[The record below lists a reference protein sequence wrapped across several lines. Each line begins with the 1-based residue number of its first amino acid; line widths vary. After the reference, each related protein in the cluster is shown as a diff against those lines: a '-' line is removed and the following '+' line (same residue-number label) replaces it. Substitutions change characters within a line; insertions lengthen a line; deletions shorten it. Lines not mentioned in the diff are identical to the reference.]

1 VTTTEEPQTP
11 RDRLDVGGWLADLT
25 VAVSFLTRF
34 RPPGALAAGDLAPGR
49 LAGAVRAFPL
59 VGAGVGLVGG
69 IVYAL
74 AYWLGLPTFAAALC
88 ALAAGA
94 LITGALHEDGL
105 SDTAD
110 GLGGGQT
117 VEDRLRIMRDSHIGA
132 FGVLALVFS
141 IGLRAAALATLGTP
155 WLAAAALIASGAG
168 SRALLGLLMRRL
180 DPARPDGLAANAG
193 RPSEE
198 GALTAAAIGAAFALL
213 FLGLGAGIVAAA
225 AAAVAAAAV
234 GQYARRGI
242 GGYTGDVL
250 GATQQ
255 VAEIAILLV
264 AAAKLGSA

>member
-1 VTTTEEPQTP
+1 MTTVEEPGPP
-11 RDRLDVGGWLADLT
+11 RNRLDVGGWLADLT
-25 VAVSFLTRF
+25 VAAAFLTRL
-34 RPPGALAAGDLAPGR
+34 RPPGALTPADLAPGR
-49 LAGAVRAFPL
+49 LAGTVRAFPL
-59 VGAGVGLVGG
+59 VGAGVGLAGG

-74 AYWLGLPTFAAALC
+74 AYWLGLPPLAAALC
-88 ALAAGA
+88 ALTVTA
-94 LITGALHEDGL
+94 LATGALHEDGL
-105 SDTAD
+105 ADTAD
-110 GLGGGQT
+110 GLGGGKT
-117 VEDRLRIMRDSHIGA
+117 VEDRLRIMRDSHIGV
-132 FGVLALVFS
+132 FGALALIFS

-180 DPARPDGLAANAG
+180 DPARPDGLAASAG

-198 GALTAAAIGAAFALL
+198 GALTAAAIGAAFAVL

-225 AAAVAAAAV
+225 ATAVAAAAV

>member
-1 VTTTEEPQTP
+1 MTTTEEPGPP
-11 RDRLDVGGWLADLT
+11 RNRLDMGGWLSDLSL
-25 VAVSFLTRF
+25 ASSFLTRL
-34 RPPGALAAGDLAPGR
+34 RPPGTLVPAELAPGR

-59 VGAGVGLVGG
+59 VGAGVGLAGG
-69 IVYAL
+69 VVYAL

-88 ALAAGA
+88 ALATGA

-105 SDTAD
+105 ADTAD
-110 GLGGGQT
+110 GLGGGKT

-132 FGVLALVFS
+132 FGVMVLVFS

-155 WLAAAALIASGAG
+155 WLAAAALIASGTG
-168 SRALLGLLMRRL
+168 SRAVLGLVMRRL

-213 FLGLGAGIVAAA
+213 FLGLGTGIVA
-225 AAAVAAAAV
+225 VATALVATAAV

-264 AAAKLGSA
+264 AAAKLGSV